1 MRRRRHGERG
11 VSNSKR
17 ARAKYAMVRVP
28 SPKSPGRTIRPSSI
42 SRCLRLRKHYPLLGE
57 NVKIKVAGRRCRPQ
71 LPGFF
76 RRSSSNGTHTTS
88 RIGAG
93 FSCAGG
99 LGPKV
104 EDALGRDLVV
114 DVGNDLERIS
124 AAFAHERV
132 GGI

>member
-1 MRRRRHGERG
+1 
-11 VSNSKR
+11 
-17 ARAKYAMVRVP
+17 
-28 SPKSPGRTIRPSSI
+28 
-42 SRCLRLRKHYPLLGE
+42 LGE

-76 RRSSSNGTHTTS
+76 RPSSSNGTRTTS

-132 GGI
+132 GGINAPDQFRRSAPEGRAFCALLP